1 MKLLNSAS
9 FQRLESAVQA
19 SEMRQRI
26 ISNNI
31 ANVDTPHFKRS
42 EVLFETLLQQ
52 SLGNNKKMQ
61 IAGKRTDNRHIAFG
75 SEVANIPVAKV
86 ITDQSTSMG
95 NSNNNVDVDS
105 EMALLAKNQLNYSFY
120 IQQLNHD
127 MKMMNIAI
135 EGRG

>member
-19 SEMRQRI
+19 AEMRQRV

-52 SLGNNKKMQ
+52 SLGSNQKMQ
-61 IAGKRTDNRHIAFG
+61 IAGKRTDNRHIAIG
-75 SEVANIPVAKV
+75 SEVAKIPVAKV
-86 ITDQSTSMG
+86 TTDQSTSMG
-95 NSNNNVDVDS
+95 NNNNNVDVDS

-127 MKMMNIAI
+127 MKMMSIAI

>member
-9 FQRLESAVQA
+9 FQRLEAAVQA
-19 SEMRQRI
+19 AEMRQRI

-42 EVLFETLLQQ
+42 EVLFESMLEQ
-52 SLGNNKKMQ
+52 SLGNSRKLQ
-61 IAGKRTDNRHIAFG
+61 FAGKRTDDRHIAFG
-75 SEVANIPVAKV
+75 SEVAKIPVAKV

-95 NSNNNVDVDS
+95 NNNNNVDVDS

>member
-1 MKLLNSAS
+1 MKLLNNAS
-9 FQRLESAVQA
+9 FQRLEAAVQA
-19 SEMRQRI
+19 AEKRQRI

-42 EVLFETLLQQ
+42 EVLFESMLEQSFGNSRKLQF
-52 SLGNNKKMQ
+52 S
-61 IAGKRTDNRHIAFG
+61 GKRTDDRHIAFG
-75 SEVANIPVAKV
+75 SEVAKIPAAKV
-86 ITDQSTSMG
+86 ITRHTSSMG
-95 NSNNNVDVDS
+95 NNNNNVDVDR

-120 IQQLNHD
+120 IQQMNHD